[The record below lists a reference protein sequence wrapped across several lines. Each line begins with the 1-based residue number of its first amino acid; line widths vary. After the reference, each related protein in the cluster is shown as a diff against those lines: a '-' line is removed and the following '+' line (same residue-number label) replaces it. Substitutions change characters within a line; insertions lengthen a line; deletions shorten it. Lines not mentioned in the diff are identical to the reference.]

1 MLIEVPIKISKQIN
15 EKNHILS
22 KLFLYLFKHQ
32 QSSDFSVESRK
43 QNRMLSKDVSIK
55 LHGNCSGEGLHSLR
69 NGALS

>member
-15 EKNHILS
+15 KKNHILS

-43 QNRMLSKDVSIK
+43 QNRLLSKDVSLK
-55 LHGNCSGEGLHSLR
+55 LLGNCSGEGLHSLC